1 MTQEDTVCSTP
12 SCLTARQ
19 VTEAVLKTKMNWV
32 IALSGAAVTLLTYSV
47 LWQAPMLKESQTK
60 EINQIRVELA
70 NEVSQRTAAD
80 REARVDIDRIKERL
94 SAVEEERGG
103 P

>member
-1 MTQEDTVCSTP
+1 MPQDDAITCSTP

-32 IALSGAAVTLLTYSV
+32 IVLSGAAVGLLSFSV
-47 LWQAPMLKESQTK
+47 FWQAPMLKEAQTK
-60 EINQIRVELA
+60 EINQIRSELA
-70 NEVSQRTAAD
+70 TEAYQRITAD

-94 SAVEEERGG
+94 EAVEERGG

>member
-19 VTEAVLKTKMNWV
+19 VTEAVLKTKLNWT
-32 IALSGAAVTLLTYSV
+32 IFLSGLAVSLLAYSV
-47 LWQAPMLKESQTK
+47 LVQAPDLRAQQDKAASQLRT
-60 EINQIRVELA
+60 ELA
-70 NEVSQRTAAD
+70 TEIYQRVTAD
-80 REARVDIDRIKERL
+80 REARVDIDRLNERL
-94 SAVEEERGG
+94 TAVEEKGG

>member
-1 MTQEDTVCSTP
+1 MTQDETVCSTP

-32 IALSGAAVTLLTYSV
+32 IALSGAAVGLLSFSV
-47 LWQAPMLKESQTK
+47 FWQAPMLKESQTK

-70 NEVSQRTAAD
+70 TEVSQRTAAD

-94 SAVEEERGG
+94 AAVEERGG

>member
-1 MTQEDTVCSTP
+1 MTQDETACSTP

-19 VTEAVLKTKMNWV
+19 VTEAVLKTKMNW
-32 IALSGAAVTLLTYSV
+32 IIILSGAAVGLLSFSV
-47 LWQAPMLKESQTK
+47 FWQAPTLKESQTK
-60 EINQIRVELA
+60 EINLIRVELA
-70 NEVSQRTAAD
+70 TEVSQRTAAD

-94 SAVEEERGG
+94 AAVEEKGE